1 MYTGLK
7 HLHSYWAYLVL
18 ITLLI
23 AIINAIIGL
32 TGNKNFTAKDR
43 RLALFALIATHLQL
57 VIGLILYFVSP
68 LGADNLS
75 QMGDAMKNASLR
87 LYVVEHPFT
96 NLIAIALITVGYS
109 RSKRLAKDNSKFKSI
124 AVMYLIGLV
133 LLLIRLPWSAWLD

>member
-87 LYVVEHPFT
+87 LYVVEHPLT

-109 RSKRLAKDNSKFKSI
+109 RSKRLANDNSKFKSI
-124 AVMYLIGLV
+124 TVMYLIGLV